1 MAEDVFGIIGSVIAG
16 TYQVETVV
24 AEGGFGVVYR
34 AHHVG
39 FRAAVALK
47 CLKIP
52 QQLGTEYQV
61 EFLEQ
66 FRAEA
71 ELLFRLSASIPTV
84 VRPLHVDA
92 VTTADGTFVPFMALE
107 WLEGE
112 TLDAIVARR
121 KKEGRAPLS
130 LKKLVRLLT
139 PVARALE
146 RAHNFS
152 GPEGPISI
160 VHRDLKPENIFVA
173 KVAGEELVKILDFG
187 IGKAKS
193 VASQVAGRASQ
204 TQSRMASFTPAY
216 GAPEQWV
223 PKRYGQT
230 GPWTDVWGLA
240 LTLVEMMAARP
251 IIDGDQ
257 AGMMGTALDPT
268 RRPTPRNEGLEVDD
282 AVEAVFARALAVDPR
297 DRPGDAGLFWNDL
310 LAALGMEQEVGG
322 TTRRG
327 RMRDLRSDGGVVPR
341 VETIEAAMDERP
353 SRISGT
359 QSISPDPVRE
369 APTLDAVAAS
379 GTGSSGAAW
388 PAIGMFRR
396 SAASGELPAVRPVG
410 MAPAVAEPPALEIGP
425 PPPALPTRPVAAEP
439 AAPERG
445 VDDTGLIEF
454 DGPTAGQV
462 ELSLESGSGRAAPP
476 TARVERVVCG
486 GAGHAAPIAELAEQR
501 WLGGRGAASQF
512 GRGGDRAGRGGG
524 VAHPA
529 SGGARVGSAHV
540 GTARP
545 PAAGEGKDRHP
556 KAAPWNRADRGER
569 AGHAGG
575 PGVRGFDRRGL
586 LDRAAAGGL
595 DRGPSDSGRG
605 RDGGAAAPAAG
616 PVIRAPTCAWRST
629 NETANL
635 GSGGVWSCRESILS
649 GEKIRS
655 PRRRGSSASRWTSH
669 RLASRSCGS
678 TAPA

>member
-39 FRAAVALK
+39 FRAPVALK

-52 QQLGTEYQV
+52 QQLGTDYQV

-92 VTTADGTFVPFMALE
+92 VTTEDGTFVPFMALE
-107 WLEGE
+107 WLDGE

-121 KKEGRAPLS
+121 KQERRAPLS
-130 LKKLVRLLT
+130 IKKLVRLMT

-173 KVAGEELVKILDFG
+173 KVAGEEVVKILDFG

-204 TQSRMASFTPAY
+204 THSRLASFTPAY

-240 LTLVEMMAARP
+240 LTLVEVLAARP

-257 AGMMGTALDPT
+257 AAMMGTALDPT
-268 RRPTPRNEGLEVDD
+268 RRPTPRNEGVEVDD
-282 AVEAVFARALAVDPR
+282 AVEAAFARALAVDPR
-297 DRPGDAGLFWNDL
+297 DRPGDAGLFWNEL
-310 LAALGMEQEVGG
+310 LAALGMEAEFVAPS
-322 TTRRG
+322 RRAPL
-327 RMRDLRSDGGVVPR
+327 RDLRSDGGVVPR
-341 VETIEAAMDERP
+341 VETIEAAMHDRP

-359 QSISPDPVRE
+359 QSIAPGSARE
-369 APTLDAVAAS
+369 APTLDAVAA
-379 GTGSSGAAW
+379 GSSSSSSAAW
-388 PAIGMFRR
+388 PAIGMLRR
-396 SAASGELPAVRPVG
+396 SASGELPAV
-410 MAPAVAEPPALEIGP
+410 APAAPVLQEPPALELGQPNTSPRPPAPHPGP
-425 PPPALPTRPVAAEP
+425 PTSGRDPMRLE
-439 AAPERG
+439 E
-445 VDDTGLIEF
+445 TGLIEF
-454 DGPTAGQV
+454 DAPTGAPM
-462 ELSLESGSGRAAPP
+462 ELSLDLEQGAPLPRRASSGSLPAVRDTPPRPGSARSSGGWAAVDPARATADEASAP
-476 TARVERVVCG
+476 AD
-486 GAGHAAPIAELAEQR
+486 
-501 WLGGRGAASQF
+501 GAASGTPLPSARASVAQMPAVRVSLPALREKTLLQRLRPGIALIGASILVTLVDQAYAASTGEVF
-512 GRGGDRAGRGGG
+512 ALGPLRAG
-524 VAHPA
+524 
-529 SGGARVGSAHV
+529 
-540 GTARP
+540 
-545 PAAGEGKDRHP
+545 
-556 KAAPWNRADRGER
+556 WI
-569 AGHAGG
+569 
-575 PGVRGFDRRGL
+575 
-586 LDRAAAGGL
+586 
-595 DRGPSDSGRG
+595 
-605 RDGGAAAPAAG
+605 AG
-616 PVIRAPTCAWRST
+616 PLVLAGVVMVI
-629 NETANL
+629 L
-635 GSGGVWSCRESILS
+635 QLL
-649 GEKIRS
+649 
-655 PRRRGSSASRWTSH
+655 PRDR
-669 RLASRSCGS
+669 
-678 TAPA
+678 